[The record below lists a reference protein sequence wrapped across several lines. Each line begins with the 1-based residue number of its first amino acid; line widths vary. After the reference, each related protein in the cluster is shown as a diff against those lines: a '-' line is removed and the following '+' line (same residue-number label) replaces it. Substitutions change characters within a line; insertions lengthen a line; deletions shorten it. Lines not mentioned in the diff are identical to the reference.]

1 MSSLPNIKIP
11 DSNSLFEII
20 EMGSKFLCSAINAKK
35 MLYAFGCVDGRC
47 MISSFYENYQGIRP
61 ESEPSKKMVSKAM
74 KK

>member
-1 MSSLPNIKIP
+1 
-11 DSNSLFEII
+11 
-20 EMGSKFLCSAINAKK
+20 MGSKFLCSAINAKK

-61 ESEPSKKMVSKAM
+61 ESEPSKKMISKAM